1 MRHIAFVGVGS
12 NLGDKIAHCEKA
24 VAELLS
30 VDSNRLLSRSSFYQ
44 TRPVGYLDQ
53 DWFVNGVFK
62 MDTHLAPLDLLRAMK
77 AVESRMGRVETVRWG
92 PRIIDLDLL
101 FYDEA
106 VIRTPEMEIP
116 HPRLHERQ
124 FVLIPLGEIAPDL
137 IHPGRGK
144 TVRELSAS
152 LPDQG
157 VEPIAS
163 GRPVSGKECL

>member
-1 MRHIAFVGVGS
+1 MKHIAFVGVGS
-12 NLGDKIAHCEKA
+12 NLGDKIGHCEKA
-24 VAELLS
+24 TAELLS
-30 VDSNRLLSRSSFYQ
+30 VDSNHLLSRSSFYQ

-53 DWFVNGVFK
+53 DWFVNGVFQ
-62 MDTHLAPLDLLRAMK
+62 MDTHLAPLDLLRALK
-77 AVESRMGRVETVRWG
+77 AAESRMGRAETARWG

-137 IHPGRGK
+137 IHPGLGK

-163 GRPVSGKECL
+163 KRPVSGKECL